1 MQMLCSLVTLLFI
14 NGACLSISFNMESV
28 LEQSIEDDTEEIVS
42 LVDYTTSF
50 DFTDLLDLE
59 IFDFDVDELENRYQQ
74 DEDMSKYSPELTL

>member
-1 MQMLCSLVTLLFI
+1 MQIFCSLVTLLFI

>member
-42 LVDYTTSF
+42 LVDDTTSF

>member
-1 MQMLCSLVTLLFI
+1 MQTFCSLVTLLFI

-28 LEQSIEDDTEEIVS
+28 LEQSIEDDTAEIVS

>member
-28 LEQSIEDDTEEIVS
+28 LEQSIEDDTAEIVS

-74 DEDMSKYSPELTL
+74 DEDMSKYSPALTL